1 MCHPVIITFS
11 WAAQNLGTHRNLDC
25 LICDDP
31 LNLGPFAS
39 TAGYINNS
47 YCFDADDMA
56 EPMVKRCHDGEYNIT
71 VDDIEGATSLA
82 LWDRGPLD
90 LVEVEALFD
99 TTKDDRRP
107 SRLCNPDQVY
117 LAYRFRQSSIF

>member
-1 MCHPVIITFS
+1 MTFS
-11 WAAQNLGTHRNLDC
+11 WTAQNRGILRNLDC

-31 LNLGPFAS
+31 LVLGPFAS

-71 VDDIEGATSLA
+71 VDDIEGATSVA

-90 LVEVEALFD
+90 MEVVEALFD
-99 TTKDDRRP
+99 ATKDDRDRRP
-107 SRLCNPDQVY
+107 SRTCM
-117 LAYRFRQSSIF
+117 

>member
-1 MCHPVIITFS
+1 MAHPVAIKVKDI
-11 WAAQNLGTHRNLDC
+11 LYRNLDC

-71 VDDIEGATSLA
+71 VDDIDGATSVA

-90 LVEVEALFD
+90 MAKVEALFD
-99 TTKDDRRP
+99 SNKDDRRP
-107 SRLCNPDQVY
+107 GRICNNPHDQTCNQDKTVN
-117 LAYRFRQSSIF
+117 LSI